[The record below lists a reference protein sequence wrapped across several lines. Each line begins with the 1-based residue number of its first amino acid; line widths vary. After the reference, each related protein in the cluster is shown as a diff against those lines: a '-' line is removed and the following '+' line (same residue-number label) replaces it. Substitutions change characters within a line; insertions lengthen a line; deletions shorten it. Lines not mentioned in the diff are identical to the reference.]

1 MAEHVIHISEAEA
14 ASDFHGLLAR
24 VRAGAEVVIES
35 GKLPVA
41 VIHAPV
47 PPRRSISECI
57 ELLPEDSTAT
67 IDADFAK
74 DVEAAAEILVSR
86 SNRPHGTNHR
96 FQCADRIRA
105 SGAERAADARGYLRK
120 SGKS

>member
-1 MAEHVIHISEAEA
+1 MADHVIHISEADA
-14 ASDFHGLLAR
+14 ARDFAGLLAR

-57 ELLPEDSTAT
+57 ALLPEGSTAT

-74 DVEAAAEILVSR
+74 DVEAAVES
-86 SNRPHGTNHR
+86 HR
-96 FQCADRIRA
+96 EPLAPPAWD
-105 SGAERAADARGYLRK
+105 
-120 SGKS
+120 

>member
-1 MAEHVIHISEAEA
+1 MADHVIHISEADA
-14 ASDFHGLLAR
+14 ARDFAGLLAR

-41 VIHAPV
+41 VIHAPI

-57 ELLPEDSTAT
+57 ALLPEDSTAT

-74 DVEAAAEILVSR
+74 DVEAAVES
-86 SNRPHGTNHR
+86 HR
-96 FQCADRIRA
+96 EPLEPPAWD
-105 SGAERAADARGYLRK
+105 
-120 SGKS
+120 